1 MEQFAFWP
9 ARNSFVTRIT
19 FDGCKILFNH
29 LWVRVR
35 FSYEQMRVMESVEK
49 KSLYVVHALCKVR
62 RVSLS
67 IHVQADYIC
76 WMEMQLLWFID
87 KVTFTFA
94 DGVGMITELV

>member
-1 MEQFAFWP
+1 
-9 ARNSFVTRIT
+9 
-19 FDGCKILFNH
+19 
-29 LWVRVR
+29 
-35 FSYEQMRVMESVEK
+35 MESVEK

-76 WMEMQLLWFID
+76 WMEIQLLWFID

-94 DGVGMITELV
+94 DGVGMITELVWFWACVKMDTFFPVALQP